1 MEFIKK
7 LLRYL
12 TEPKGSGVSSGAQNG
27 NPEGYQE
34 SRLCSCSVFSLYFLL
49 IFLFCFLFVFFFC
62 SSLKVGFLCWCFH
75 MGEDGKSSS
84 WVLKC
89 PWVPSHAEKVA
100 ASNLGFCLDSCTF
113 NIPELFLVASFAP
126 HLPHL
131 SFRLVPFSIHPVLV
145 IWICSHLSLRIL
157 IRYLCFL
164 FICFSISSC
173 VPLIIFFVSGSVY
186 CV

>member
-27 NPEGYQE
+27 NWKDTRSLGCALALF
-34 SRLCSCSVFSLYFLL
+34 SLCISCSF
-49 IFLFCFLFVFFFC
+49 FCFLFVFFFC

-131 SFRLVPFSIHPVLV
+131 SFCLVPFSIHPVLV

-173 VPLIIFFVSGSVY
+173 VPLIIFFVSASVY